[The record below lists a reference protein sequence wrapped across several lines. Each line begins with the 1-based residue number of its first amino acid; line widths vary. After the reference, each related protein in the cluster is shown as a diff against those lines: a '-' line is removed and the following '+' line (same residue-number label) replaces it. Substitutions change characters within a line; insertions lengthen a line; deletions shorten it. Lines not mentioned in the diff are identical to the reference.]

1 MAGDGF
7 TSLLLW
13 VVLAGAVAMFAL
25 TATLFLGSWA
35 ADGVLHMATRWVCA
49 AVCCWVKQS
58 DMDGTSSA
66 HSMHCTSVLPCTHN
80 IHSQHQ
86 GMLKELSS

>member
-7 TSLLLW
+7 TSFLLW

-35 ADGVLHMATRWVCA
+35 ADGVLRMATRWVCA
-49 AVCCWVKQS
+49 DVCMWVRMFS
-58 DMDGTSSA
+58 TW
-66 HSMHCTSVLPCTHN
+66 
-80 IHSQHQ
+80 
-86 GMLKELSS
+86 

>member
-1 MAGDGF
+1 VLRTLVAGDGF

-35 ADGVLHMATRWVCA
+35 ADGVLSMATRWVDGSCCVPCA
-49 AVCCWVKQS
+49 
-58 DMDGTSSA
+58 
-66 HSMHCTSVLPCTHN
+66 VLHAPVVV
-80 IHSQHQ
+80 
-86 GMLKELSS
+86 